1 MRVSSEVRCGGRLS
15 CMLATSR
22 EREVLPVNRSLTK
35 KASAALKPRKQP
47 RQERSSKVV
56 DRILDAALTLT
67 REQGTKTPTTLAIA
81 QRAGL
86 SVGSIYQYYP
96 NKEAI
101 LLDLAR
107 RWLAAFPEVITKR
120 IEAPRP
126 TSHDAFQQEVDKL
139 FVDTSRLYLDNA
151 NLMPVIEAITGN
163 PDLRPIQNEY
173 DDQIIALYA
182 AWLQHVNPA
191 IPDQVASRLGVVM
204 MEVGHVCRLVGL
216 KRDRKAF
223 DLIQDDVKT
232 MWLALVIPYLDLT

>member
-1 MRVSSEVRCGGRLS
+1 
-15 CMLATSR
+15 MLATSR
-22 EREVLPVNRSLTK
+22 EREILPVNRSLTR
-35 KASAALKPRKQP
+35 KAGAALSPRKQP

-56 DRILDAALTLT
+56 DRILDAALVLT

-81 QRAGL
+81 QHAGL
-86 SVGSIYQYYP
+86 SVGSVYQYYP

-107 RWLAAFPEVITKR
+107 RWLGAFPEVIAKR

-126 TSHDAFQQEVDKL
+126 SNQDEFQKEVDKL

-151 NLMPVIEAITGN
+151 SLMPVIEAITGN

-173 DDQIIALYA
+173 DEQIIALYA
-182 AWLQHVNPA
+182 AWLQHVNPNLEGD
-191 IPDQVASRLGVVM
+191 IASRLGVVM

-232 MWLALVIPYLDLT
+232 MWLALVAPYLDLNQNQEGFS

>member
-1 MRVSSEVRCGGRLS
+1 M
-15 CMLATSR
+15 MTAPR
-22 EREVLPVNRSLTK
+22 EREDHSVNRSLSWKTTT
-35 KASAALKPRKQP
+35 ALKPRKQP

-56 DRILDAALTLT
+56 DRILDAALILT

-86 SVGSIYQYYP
+86 SVGSVYQYFP

-107 RWLAAFPEVITKR
+107 RWLGAFPEVIARR
-120 IEAPRP
+120 IDAPRP
-126 TSHDAFQQEVDKL
+126 ANRGEFQQEVDKL
-139 FVDTSRLYLDNA
+139 FADTSRLYLDNA

-173 DDQIIALYA
+173 DEQIIALYA

-191 IPDQVASRLGVVM
+191 LQDQVASRLGVVM

-232 MWLALVIPYLDLT
+232 MWLALVDPYLDFN

>member
-1 MRVSSEVRCGGRLS
+1 M
-15 CMLATSR
+15 
-22 EREVLPVNRSLTK
+22 NRDLKRKTRI
-35 KASAALKPRKQP
+35 ALEPRKQP

-56 DRILDAALTLT
+56 DRILDAALILT

-107 RWLAAFPEVITKR
+107 RWLGAFPEVIAKR
-120 IEAPRP
+120 VEAPRP
-126 TSHDAFQQEVDKL
+126 TDRETFQLQVREL
-139 FVDTSRLYLDNA
+139 FIETSRLYLDNA
-151 NLMPVIEAITGN
+151 SLMPVIEAITGN

-173 DDQIIALYA
+173 DEQIIALYA
-182 AWLQHVNPA
+182 AWLRHVNPA
-191 IPDQVASRLGVVM
+191 LGREVASRLGVLM

-216 KRDRKAF
+216 KKDRKAF
-223 DLIQDDVKT
+223 DLIQDDIET
-232 MWLALVIPYLDLT
+232 MWLALVTPYLDLD

>member
-1 MRVSSEVRCGGRLS
+1 M
-15 CMLATSR
+15 
-22 EREVLPVNRSLTK
+22 NRDLKRKTRI
-35 KASAALKPRKQP
+35 ALEPRKQP

-56 DRILDAALTLT
+56 DRILDAALILT

-86 SVGSIYQYYP
+86 SVGSVYQYYP

-107 RWLAAFPEVITKR
+107 RWLGAFPEVIAKR

-126 TSHDAFQQEVDKL
+126 TDRDAFRREVREL
-139 FVDTSRLYLDNA
+139 FIDTSRLYLDNA
-151 NLMPVIEAITGN
+151 SLMPVIEAITGN
-163 PDLRPIQNEY
+163 AELRPIQNEY
-173 DDQIIALYA
+173 DERIIALYA

-191 IPDQVASRLGVVM
+191 LKDEVAGRLGVLM

-223 DLIQDDVKT
+223 DLIQDDVEI
-232 MWLALVIPYLDLT
+232 MWLALVTPYLDLD

>member
-1 MRVSSEVRCGGRLS
+1 M
-15 CMLATSR
+15 
-22 EREVLPVNRSLTK
+22 
-35 KASAALKPRKQP
+35 
-47 RQERSSKVV
+47 V
-56 DRILDAALTLT
+56 DRILDAALILT

-86 SVGSIYQYYP
+86 SVGSIYQYFP

-107 RWLAAFPEVITKR
+107 RWLAAFPEIIAKR

-126 TSHDAFQQEVDKL
+126 TTQDAFQHEVDEL
-139 FVDTSRLYLDNA
+139 FVDTAKLYLDNA

-173 DDQIIALYA
+173 DDQIVALYA
-182 AWLQHVNPA
+182 AWLQHVNPNLA
-191 IPDQVASRLGVVM
+191 GDVASRLGVVM
-204 MEVGHVCRLVGL
+204 MEVGHACRLVGL

-223 DLIQDDVKT
+223 DLIQDDIKS
-232 MWLALVIPYLDLT
+232 MWLALVAPYLDLKIT

>member
-1 MRVSSEVRCGGRLS
+1 MMR
-15 CMLATSR
+15 APR
-22 EREVLPVNRSLTK
+22 EREDHSVNRSLNWKTRT
-35 KASAALKPRKQP
+35 ALTPRKQP

-56 DRILDAALTLT
+56 DRILDAALILT

-86 SVGSIYQYYP
+86 SVGSVYQYFP

-107 RWLAAFPEVITKR
+107 RWLAAFPEVIARR
-120 IEAPRP
+120 INAPRP
-126 TSHDAFQQEVDKL
+126 TSHETFQQEVDKL
-139 FVDTSRLYLDNA
+139 FIDTSRLYLDNA

-191 IPDQVASRLGVVM
+191 LEDQVASRLGVVM

-232 MWLALVIPYLDLT
+232 MWLALVIPYLDLDQNKEGFS

>member
-1 MRVSSEVRCGGRLS
+1 MKRNL
-15 CMLATSR
+15 SR
-22 EREVLPVNRSLTK
+22 ETRITLQ
-35 KASAALKPRKQP
+35 PRKQP

-86 SVGSIYQYYP
+86 SVGSVYQYFP

-107 RWLAAFPEVITKR
+107 RWLSSFPEVIAKR
-120 IEAPRP
+120 IEVPAPTNREE
-126 TSHDAFQQEVDKL
+126 FRREVRKL
-139 FVDTSRLYLDNA
+139 FIDTSRLYLDNA
-151 NLMPVIEAITGN
+151 TLMPVIEAISGN

-182 AWLQHVNPA
+182 AWLRHVNPA
-191 IPDQVASRLGVVM
+191 LDDKIASRLGVLM

-216 KRDRKAF
+216 KKDRKTF
-223 DLIQDDVKT
+223 DLIEDDVEV
-232 MWLALVIPYLDLT
+232 MWLALVTPHLNLD

>member
-1 MRVSSEVRCGGRLS
+1 MRVSGDALWRTPLVYAGDEQGARSPVRES
-15 CMLATSR
+15 
-22 EREVLPVNRSLTK
+22 SLTK
-35 KASAALKPRKQP
+35 KATTALSPRKQP

-56 DRILDAALTLT
+56 DRILDAALILT

-86 SVGSIYQYYP
+86 SVGSIYQYFP

-107 RWLAAFPEVITKR
+107 RWLGAFPEVIAKR
-120 IEAPRP
+120 IAAPRP
-126 TSHDAFQQEVDKL
+126 TNRDEFQQEVDKL

-151 NLMPVIEAITGN
+151 TLMPVIEAITGN

-191 IPDQVASRLGVVM
+191 LDDGIASRLGVVM

-232 MWLALVIPYLDLT
+232 MWLALVDPYLDLN

>member
-1 MRVSSEVRCGGRLS
+1 MRCGGRTPCIVS
-15 CMLATSR
+15 ASR
-22 EREVLPVNRSLTK
+22 EREVHSVNRSLDWKTK
-35 KASAALKPRKQP
+35 TALKPRKQP

-86 SVGSIYQYYP
+86 SVGSVYQYFP

-107 RWLAAFPEVITKR
+107 RWLAAFPEVIARR
-120 IEAPRP
+120 INAPRP
-126 TSHDAFQQEVDKL
+126 TNRDEFQQEVDKL

-173 DDQIIALYA
+173 DEQIIALYA

-191 IPDQVASRLGVVM
+191 IQAEVASRLGVVM

-232 MWLALVIPYLDLT
+232 MWLALVAPYLDLT